1 MPNTKNT
8 DTTKATK
15 TTKTTKTTSTEKVA
29 KTEAKTTTTKTAKT
43 SKTVETKKSEPVVA
57 TVNVTETAQSQD
69 GDKQKKSVRKAG
81 RTILV
86 KTISGNSIDSSVF
99 DSLTGLVSQSETKS
113 SSSYFLTF
121 DNVTNSVNA
130 FRKLR
135 TDSTDYKV
143 KFSYYRV
150 FFTVNG
156 LTDSSDYNQVKQDIV
171 TWVGDKTK
179 SSVLYCKL
187 YRKDNKYLGCGDFTI
202 DTIDGMNTLL
212 AKEGGLKEFTVGQ
225 LSGTFYRYNGKKDK
239 SDQAETA
246 DA

>member
-1 MPNTKNT
+1 MPNTKKPE
-8 DTTKATK
+8 TTKNVKSNGTSKVTK
-15 TTKTTKTTSTEKVA
+15 KDFSSTKQLN
-29 KTEAKTTTTKTAKT
+29 TTT
-43 SKTVETKKSEPVVA
+43 PVVA
-57 TVNVTETAQSQD
+57 SVNVNGEKVQSE
-69 GDKQKKSVRKAG
+69 DKKKSVRKAG
-81 RTILV
+81 RTLLV
-86 KTISGNSIDSSVF
+86 KSVSGSSIDSSVF
-99 DSLTGLVSQSETKS
+99 TSLTGLVSSSETKS

-135 TDSTDYKV
+135 TDSADYKV

-171 TWVGDKTK
+171 TYVGDKTK

-187 YRKDNKYLGCGDFTI
+187 YRKDEKYLGCGDFTI

-212 AKEGGLKEFTVGQ
+212 AKDGGLKEFTVGQ
-225 LSGTFYRYNGKKDK
+225 LTGTFYRYNGKKDK
-239 SDQAETA
+239 SEQQESVTV